1 MASRQNPP
9 PQLQVPVP
17 KFPLSS
23 PISEEI
29 SSPSCSSAEER
40 ELERTRPFDYLV
52 KATRQRLD
60 TTSGS
65 GRDGLRLP
73 NLSHRDHEIAE
84 SPKNPRLSLR
94 GITKKKK
101 NASKPVGLN
110 LVTNFTLGPSPKHT
124 RTSEENALAPFV
136 DLNDLKQLSKAREK
150 KREAKKSR
158 TDERNNLMT
167 ASVASRGFQPSA
179 DMIGS
184 SGNPFLD
191 PIMDSSFAD
200 RHYHGLS
207 PSDRHVMIGLAVP
220 RHESSERNR
229 ELDSAGDQHTPLTPS
244 IIVTPAREDAPWST
258 SSPETL
264 RPRATSSVYSQSTP
278 RLWSNEADIP
288 PVPAIPAE
296 HSTSRMSR
304 FGSIFLSAHAIA
316 AGREQKHRS
325 VSADTI
331 IEDDSPA
338 QEHTHPQGT
347 EDNDQ
352 VPLTEQTLTVNT
364 ETRPQSQGWWTYLLS
379 PLLGKKSPLSPN
391 FPRQSPSS
399 SSQTK
404 SQKAKEWWEKEV
416 SCFSPETPET
426 TMTEWWNDDKNID
439 LKSSDGIEQSRSL
452 GVEDDTSTSKPKRQ
466 TTHSFMLGGHC
477 IQGEAAEYYQACAH
491 ELFSKTPY
499 FECYNH
505 ICSITPPR
513 VIACQQTTEDTEAGE
528 TRDRGLILAEAGIGI
543 PKSQAINDQTATSR
557 GLLIDVDSPSP
568 HVLKEA
574 GHSEHGPSSAA
585 TSDSGG
591 WCSSLSDDHE
601 KSLPEPT
608 KEVSREVVPEPQ
620 HAPALVPI
628 TVTEPTPAPTP
639 GLQEPTAPPPPP
651 PLDIPWEPT
660 PAPAPAPGPE
670 LMHPPAPPQIINNYH
685 YPPAPAVGQPQTIT
699 VERAIPHYVPVFPPY
714 DGMQEQQPPPQCMPV
729 SMPEEPIPGEPGVSS
744 APPSQL
750 SSSEW
755 TSQQAGA
762 QQLNQG
768 TARGP
773 TQEPES
779 QARRMPTQEST
790 PISPAF
796 QRAAGGPH
804 SIPLSEVNAPAPAYS
819 QYPREAPLPPRYDL
833 HPAPGARVMNPTGR
847 AGPGE
852 AQRRRLE
859 REDAAGKKLGGL
871 WRGRGCF
878 SNKGCF
884 GRPGREGRLRRR
896 WYFAVCTIFLI
907 IVVLAIVLAITLT
920 HKGDSTPV
928 QSTWLNLTG
937 YPPMPTGIATIAGTE
952 TQTAKSTCVSPST
965 LWSCDLPP
973 AQESG
978 NTPYA
983 ADNPSFRVEIRFR
996 NGTYANSTDT
1006 VTSTTTRKLRR
1017 DSGLYASE
1025 PAAPSLADQA
1035 FIGNTTDGNS
1045 IPYAGEAT
1053 PFYMTLLSPIHL
1065 TTSSLFRRS
1074 STTTSANLSTI
1085 IPAPAEDS
1093 DGGAAAAVLYP
1104 LPESQPIRLYN
1115 RGQSDEHY
1123 GFYTYYDKSIFLA
1136 SQASLN
1142 GSLTDSESI
1151 DQSGGVSRSAAKA
1164 RCTWSQTRFLV
1175 QIWTQPGKMGYDL
1188 LSPSNGTSTLSSAT
1202 PTSTSSTATSSSS
1215 ATNYTRPGSFPY
1227 PVTITIDRHGGDPD
1241 KKLVYCYAIEEN
1253 GHYNV
1258 SDSKLQAEYRGVG
1271 GTWINPANGNE
1282 VNGNSTYGGIDGGT
1296 GGCQCQWVNW
1306 ISTS

>member
-1 MASRQNPP
+1 MASRQKPQ
-9 PQLQVPVP
+9 PQLQVPLP

-40 ELERTRPFDYLV
+40 ELERTRPFEFLV
-52 KATRQRLD
+52 KATRQKLETR
-60 TTSGS
+60 SGS
-65 GRDGLRLP
+65 GREGPRSP
-73 NLSHRDHEIAE
+73 NLSHRDHDIPET
-84 SPKNPRLSLR
+84 PRTPRLSIR

-110 LVTNFTLGPSPKHT
+110 LVTDFALHTPPKPK
-124 RTSEENALAPFV
+124 RKSDEKALAPFV

-150 KREAKKSR
+150 ERVAQKSK
-158 TDERNNLMT
+158 TVERKNLNT
-167 ASVASRGFQPSA
+167 ASFASRGFQPPA
-179 DMIGS
+179 ETIES

-191 PIMDSSFAD
+191 PNLDSSFAEK
-200 RHYHGLS
+200 HYHGLS

-229 ELDSAGDQHTPLTPS
+229 ELDSAGDQHTPLTPT

-258 SSPETL
+258 SSPEML

-278 RLWSNEADIP
+278 RLGSNEADIP

-296 HSTSRMSR
+296 HSTSRMSK
-304 FGSIFLSAHAIA
+304 FGSIFLNAHAIA
-316 AGREQKHRS
+316 AGREQKRHS
-325 VSADTI
+325 VSADTL

-338 QEHTHPQGT
+338 QEHSLSRTI

-352 VPLTEQTLTVNT
+352 ALLTKQTLHVNT

-379 PLLGKKSPLSPN
+379 PLLSKKSPLSPN

-399 SSQTK
+399 SSPANTK
-404 SQKAKEWWEKEV
+404 NPKAWWEKEV
-416 SCFSPETPET
+416 SCFSPETPDT
-426 TMTEWWNDDKNID
+426 TMTEWWNDDKDKD
-439 LKSSDGIEQSRSL
+439 LKSPDGIEQSRSL
-452 GVEDDTSTSKPKRQ
+452 GVEDDATISKPKRQ
-466 TTHSFMLGGHC
+466 TTHSFMLGGRC

-505 ICSITPPR
+505 ICSITPPH
-513 VIACQQTTEDTEAGE
+513 VIASRQAAEDPEAGE
-528 TRDRGLILAEAGIGI
+528 MRDRGLILAEAGIDI
-543 PKSQAINDQTATSR
+543 PKSRETSDETATSH
-557 GLLIDVDSPSP
+557 GLLIDVDSPNP
-568 HVLKEA
+568 EVLKDA
-574 GHSEHGPSSAA
+574 DHGRNAPSSTAS
-585 TSDSGG
+585 SDSGS
-591 WCSSLSDDHE
+591 WCSSFPDDHE
-601 KSLPEPT
+601 KNLPEPP
-608 KEVSREVVPEPQ
+608 KEVSREVIPEHQ
-620 HAPALVPI
+620 HAPAS
-628 TVTEPTPAPTP
+628 VTIPMPEPAPTPAPIF
-639 GLQEPTAPPPPP
+639 QEPLASTSPP
-651 PLDIPWEPT
+651 PLEMPREPT
-660 PAPAPAPGPE
+660 TA
-670 LMHPPAPPQIINNYH
+670 PAPPQIINNYH
-685 YPPAPAVGQPQTIT
+685 YPLAPAAVQPQTVT
-699 VERAIPHYVPVFPPY
+699 VERAIPHYVPVFPPHN
-714 DGMQEQQPPPQCMPV
+714 GMREQPPPSQSVPMP
-729 SMPEEPIPGEPGVSS
+729 MPEEHVSEETRCLSASQHQLTGSECNWQQRSVQQPTHEPEG
-744 APPSQL
+744 
-750 SSSEW
+750 
-755 TSQQAGA
+755 QAHA
-762 QQLNQG
+762 M
-768 TARGP
+768 P
-773 TQEPES
+773 TQEP
-779 QARRMPTQEST
+779 T

-796 QRAAGGPH
+796 QRAVGGPG
-804 SIPLSEVNAPAPAYS
+804 SIPLSEVSAPAPAYS

-833 HPAPGARVMNPTGR
+833 HPAPGVGVMNPTGLP
-847 AGPGE
+847 GPGE

-859 REDAAGKKLGGL
+859 REDAAGKKIGGL

-896 WYFAVCTIFLI
+896 WYFAICTIFLI

-996 NGTYANSTDT
+996 NGTYTNSTDT
-1006 VTSTTTRKLRR
+1006 VTSTSTRKLRR
-1017 DSGLYASE
+1017 DSGLYTSE

-1045 IPYAGEAT
+1045 VPYAGEAT

-1065 TTSSLFRRS
+1065 STTSLFRRS
-1074 STTTSANLSTI
+1074 STATSANLSTI
-1085 IPAPAEDS
+1085 IPAPDEDS
-1093 DGGAAAAVLYP
+1093 DGAAAAAVLYP

-1136 SQASLN
+1136 SYAPLN
-1142 GSLTDSESI
+1142 GSLTDP
-1151 DQSGGVSRSAAKA
+1151 DPFDHGGGVGPSSAKA

-1188 LSPSNGTSTLSSAT
+1188 LSSSNGTSTSTSAT

-1215 ATNYTRPGSFPY
+1215 ATTYTRPGSFPY
-1227 PVTITIDRHGGDPD
+1227 PVTITIDRHGGDAD

-1271 GTWINPANGNE
+1271 GTWINPANGND
-1282 VNGNSTYGGIDGGT
+1282 VSGNSTYGGIDGGT
-1296 GGCQCQWVNW
+1296 GGCECQWVNW